1 MNYNDLVKHLKEKKW
16 YVYGAGIVAYN
27 ISLAL
32 EECSGLVP
40 VNYIVSDKSAKSP
53 FFSSEIIKTLQDIT
67 ERSDICILVAT
78 PSQYHQEILETLK
91 QNKFNDIILV
101 TDESD
106 YEIMSHYHKK
116 LNKFHLIEE
125 YMPDNDELFNGHETD
140 LKVYKAQSSKDRVLQ
155 QKYEFPDYVIP
166 IYVGSALENHKPAGI
181 ITDNTGSNISQKNRT
196 YSELTASYW
205 VWKNTTHEYKG
216 ICHYRRML
224 PLTQQQIAGV
234 AFNNIDVILSI
245 TICVSGY
252 SLEQFGRYLNSKDY
266 HAMLKAVKMVGGEIA
281 ECMEDILNSRYIYN
295 YNMFI
300 AKERV
305 FDDYCEWIFSVL
317 DNAEQLCDE
326 KHDRK
331 DRFMGYLG
339 EVLTSL
345 YFMYH
350 SKDLKIVHTKKI
362 WLT

>member
-140 LKVYKAQSSKDRVLQ
+140 LKVYKAS
-155 QKYEFPDYVIP
+155 
-166 IYVGSALENHKPAGI
+166 
-181 ITDNTGSNISQKNRT
+181 
-196 YSELTASYW
+196 
-205 VWKNTTHEYKG
+205 
-216 ICHYRRML
+216 
-224 PLTQQQIAGV
+224 
-234 AFNNIDVILSI
+234 
-245 TICVSGY
+245 
-252 SLEQFGRYLNSKDY
+252 
-266 HAMLKAVKMVGGEIA
+266 
-281 ECMEDILNSRYIYN
+281 
-295 YNMFI
+295 
-300 AKERV
+300 
-305 FDDYCEWIFSVL
+305 
-317 DNAEQLCDE
+317 
-326 KHDRK
+326 
-331 DRFMGYLG
+331 
-339 EVLTSL
+339 
-345 YFMYH
+345 
-350 SKDLKIVHTKKI
+350 
-362 WLT
+362 